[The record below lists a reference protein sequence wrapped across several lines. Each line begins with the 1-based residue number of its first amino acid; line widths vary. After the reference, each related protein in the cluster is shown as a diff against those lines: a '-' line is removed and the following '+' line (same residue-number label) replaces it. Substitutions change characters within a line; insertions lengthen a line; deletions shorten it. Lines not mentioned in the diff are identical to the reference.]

1 VQFLE
6 SVKSVEIRQEK
17 ETMKISELGKLG
29 YTCLQD
35 RYEDMDLAG
44 GYTSDL
50 LSDVMANLKEGQVL
64 ITIQAH
70 RNTVAVASLV
80 DAAAVIFCHGR
91 EAAQDVIEA
100 AAKEGIALFSSPSNQ
115 FDTTCGVSAL
125 LQ

>member
-1 VQFLE
+1 
-6 SVKSVEIRQEK
+6 
-17 ETMKISELGKLG
+17 MKISKLESLGF
-29 YTCLQD
+29 TCLQESYD
-35 RYEDMDLAG
+35 DLEMTG

-91 EAAQDVIEA
+91 EAAPEVIEA
-100 AAKEGIALFSSPSNQ
+100 ASREGIALFSSPRNQ
-115 FDTTCGVSAL
+115 FDTTCAVAKAL
-125 LQ
+125 DQ